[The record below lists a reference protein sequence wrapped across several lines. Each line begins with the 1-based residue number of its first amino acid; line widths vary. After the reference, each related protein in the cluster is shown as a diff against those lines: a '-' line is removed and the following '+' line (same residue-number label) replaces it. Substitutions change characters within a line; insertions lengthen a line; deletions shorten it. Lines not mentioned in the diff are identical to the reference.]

1 MMRDIEH
8 AAIDMAADMVMLF
21 HVNKYKEW
29 SPDFIAEIDE
39 KYSLFDFDELYLM
52 AQVLFPV
59 MLVRFVAGLPLMEND
74 YE

>member
-1 MMRDIEH
+1 MNTLEL

-21 HVNKYKEW
+21 HVNKHKEW
-29 SPDFIAEIDE
+29 SPNFIAEIDE

-59 MLVRFVAGLPLMEND
+59 MLVRFVAGLPLMEN
-74 YE
+74 E